1 MINFTEFVRNA
12 IDLLLIAVAIFFLL
26 RFLKGSRAMHVL
38 YGLLIL
44 GAVYL
49 LAQALQL
56 QAFTALVTR
65 MAEAFLIV
73 SVIIFQPEIRR
84 GLARLGVAPLF
95 QRVFQADR
103 DLVQEIV
110 SAAYQL
116 AAQRIGALIV
126 VTRQTGLKAISDRG
140 TPLDSVVSADL
151 IVSIFNPYSPL
162 HDGAIIVTDN
172 RIVSAGCLL
181 PLSDR
186 EHPKEFGTRHRA
198 GLGITEESD
207 ALAIIVSEERG
218 KVSLAY
224 VGEIIRDMTKEQMI
238 RQVSELMATI
248 SED

>member
-1 MINFTEFVRNA
+1 MIDLVNLLRNA
-12 IDLLLIAVAIFFLL
+12 LDLLLLAVAIFFLL

-44 GAVYL
+44 GGVYL
-49 LAQALQL
+49 LASELQL
-56 QAFTALVTR
+56 QAFTAVVTQL
-65 MAEAFLIV
+65 AEAFLIT

-103 DLVQEIV
+103 DLVEEIV
-110 SAAYQL
+110 NASYQL

-126 VTRQTGLKAISDRG
+126 ITRQTGLKTIADRG
-140 TPLDSVVSADL
+140 TKLDAVVSADL
-151 IVSIFNPYSPL
+151 IIALFNPYSPL
-162 HDGAIIVTDN
+162 HDGAIIITDN

-181 PLSDR
+181 PLSERD
-186 EHPKEFGTRHRA
+186 HPKEFGTRHRA

-207 ALAIIVSEERG
+207 ALAIVVSEERG

-224 VGEIIRDMTKEQMI
+224 VGEVIRDMTKEQMI
-238 RQVSELMATI
+238 RQVSELLATI
-248 SED
+248 SEE

>member
-1 MINFTEFVRNA
+1 MIDLTEFLRNA

-110 SAAYQL
+110 TAAYQL

-140 TPLDSVVSADL
+140 TPLDSVVSGDL
-151 IVSIFNPYSPL
+151 ILSIFNPYSPL

-224 VGEIIRDMTKEQMI
+224 VGEIVRDMTKEQMI

>member
-1 MINFTEFVRNA
+1 MINFTEFLRNA

>member
-1 MINFTEFVRNA
+1 MINFTEFLRNT

-26 RFLKGSRAMHVL
+26 RFLKGSRAMQVL

-126 VTRQTGLKAISDRG
+126 ITRQTGLKAISDRG

-181 PLSDR
+181 PLSER

-224 VGEIIRDMTKEQMI
+224 VGEVIRDMTKEQMI

-248 SED
+248 TED